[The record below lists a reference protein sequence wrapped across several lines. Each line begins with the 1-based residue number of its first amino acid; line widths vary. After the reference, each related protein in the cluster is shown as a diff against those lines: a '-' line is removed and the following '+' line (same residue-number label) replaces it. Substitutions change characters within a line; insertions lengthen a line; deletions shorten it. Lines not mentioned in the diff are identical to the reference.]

1 MRLPKNF
8 SLIVL
13 VIPLMTV
20 ASMVIYLQFSDAK
33 ERVYQVIKRYLV
45 EQKIDLMRK
54 YVERLERDRS
64 SDLVRMILD
73 DSAVAAQL
81 EDELAL
87 LQGKDVK
94 YLYMLYRDKDGKFR
108 YLIDTTK
115 DENERA
121 FPNQKFDTQTD
132 IWQRAYETQKYQ
144 FADQYTL
151 DSLWVTIAYP
161 VVRNGKVV
169 AVLGADFSYDVYT
182 KIVEILNPIETIS
195 LYITIFMII
204 LLLLAYILVYLYY
217 KTRKRVFIDPL
228 TQIYNRQYLTEFLE
242 RNALQNYAL
251 MIIDLDHFKRI
262 NDNFGHDVGD
272 DVLVAVATKISQ
284 DIRAEDVFVRMGG
297 EEFLL
302 LIAKRGD
309 SNFIQ
314 IAERIRKSVMQMD
327 IKSREHKINVTL
339 SIGVN
344 PSPFKAKNIEEAI
357 KIADEQLY
365 IAKSSGRNRVVVFDE
380 KESYESEA
388 THRISEISLAIDKGD
403 IHCAFQP
410 IYSAKDH
417 RIVKY
422 EMLMRMINKEGEI
435 VSPNN
440 FLPLIRNT
448 QIYITLTSIVLQKAI
463 ETLEQNR
470 LVHLA
475 VNLDIQDILN
485 KDIMNMFYETFENR
499 KELAQRLT
507 VEILEHEEIKNFT
520 LIEESIERLKSVG
533 FAIALDDFGSGYAN
547 FGYLL
552 NLNIDILKIDGT
564 IIRDI
569 DKNRPAY
576 NIVKAIVS
584 FAKSMEMETVAE
596 MVNTKEEY
604 ETLVE
609 VGVDYLQGYYLG
621 HPELNTCEEV

>member
-132 IWQRAYETQKYQ
+132 IWQRAYETRRYQ
-144 FADQYTL
+144 YTDQYTL

-169 AVLGADFSYDVYT
+169 AVLGADFSYAVYT

-507 VEILEHEEIKNFT
+507 VEILEYEEIKNFT
-520 LIEESIERLKSVG
+520 LIEESIERLKSIG

-604 ETLVE
+604 DTLIE
-609 VGVDYLQGYYLG
+609 IGVDYLQGYYLG
-621 HPELNTCEEV
+621 HPEFEIDLE